1 MTTVHEIAVGCE
13 TVTAVIDLTNPYN
26 EARRA
31 PYERTGMTENT
42 TASDAADL
50 TPEIE
55 CDCLVAWNRSEFGA
69 NQHDTVHPMYLT
81 AFKSGYKAAL
91 AASAPA
97 PQPAA
102 PQGDGVPTWQ
112 AAQDPML
119 ECSIQPRPLS
129 HPLAAYHSAMS
140 KGPLHYTWQDKP
152 HRLVYDL
159 IAAVKHYANQAGQ
172 AAPAPVAEDVEDAAR
187 YQWIRGPVEESTRYS
202 RWRIEYWDGPNGWQ
216 PMQRERMDAAIDA
229 ARAQA
234 AQPEGGA

>member
-1 MTTVHEIAVGCE
+1 MTYWHT
-13 TVTAVIDLTNPYN
+13 
-26 EARRA
+26 
-31 PYERTGMTENT
+31 
-42 TASDAADL
+42 
-50 TPEIE
+50 
-55 CDCLVAWNRSEFGA
+55 
-69 NQHDTVHPMYLT
+69 
-81 AFKSGYKAAL
+81 
-91 AASAPA
+91 
-97 PQPAA
+97 AA

-129 HPLAAYHSAMS
+129 HPLAAYHSAMF

-172 AAPAPVAEDVEDAAR
+172 AAPAPVAEDADPLQDAAN
-187 YQWIRGPVEESTRYS
+187 WLVTS
-202 RWRIEYWDGPNGWQ
+202 RTTTSATELGSRLCIGYNRADRLFN
-216 PMQRERMDAAIDA
+216 AARAQA